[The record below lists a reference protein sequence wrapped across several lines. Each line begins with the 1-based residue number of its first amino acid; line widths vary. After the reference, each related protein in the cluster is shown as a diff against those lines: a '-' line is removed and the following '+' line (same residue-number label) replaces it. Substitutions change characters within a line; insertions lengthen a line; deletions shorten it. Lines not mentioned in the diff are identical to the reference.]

1 MIANP
6 NLHHEEPRIQVKE
19 MKPSRVQQAIKIL
32 KASTEDLA
40 AEKKKRV
47 SKEVQAKKVKTV
59 KRAK

>member
-1 MIANP
+1 MSYDP
-6 NLHHEEPRIQVKE
+6 NLHHEDRRIPVKE

-32 KASTEDLA
+32 KASTEDIA

>member
-1 MIANP
+1 MGNEP
-6 NLHHEEPRIQVKE
+6 NLHHEEPRIQAKE